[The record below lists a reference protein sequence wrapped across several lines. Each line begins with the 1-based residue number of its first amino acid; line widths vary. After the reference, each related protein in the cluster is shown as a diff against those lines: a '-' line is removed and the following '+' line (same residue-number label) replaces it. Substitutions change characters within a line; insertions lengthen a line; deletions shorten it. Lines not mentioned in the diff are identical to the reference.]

1 MDIFIAR
8 QPIFDDQQRVIAYEL
23 LFRNSSENKFGA
35 SNQNAASVD
44 VLNDLLIHIG
54 YDKLINNKP
63 AFINFTYDLL
73 LSDVVQL
80 LDKDKVVIEI
90 LEDVEIDTKIL
101 ERCSDLKRQGYKLA
115 LDDYVYK
122 TGDLEL
128 FRYIDILKVDF
139 METSE
144 EERLEI
150 VELVKDKEIKLLA
163 EKVENYEEYTTAKEA
178 GFDYFQGFFF
188 KKPEM
193 IRGKKIPNNVAL
205 HFKII
210 AELNRETCNFSK
222 IEELSKKD
230 TSIVHRILKLINSA
244 AIAVRQEIK
253 SLKQAF
259 VLLGSENL
267 YRWFLLLLVK
277 DSKKNKPSELV
288 INAVIRAF
296 FCEELA
302 KYDKTLKKRK
312 SEAFILGC
320 LSLLDAVLDMN
331 MEDILE
337 TLPINKDI
345 KLALLEKK
353 NKFADLLKVV
363 EYYEQANWKK
373 LKRILSKKEMTEKQL
388 FDIYLKS
395 INKAYTISY

>member
-1 MDIFIAR
+1 LDIFIAR
-8 QPIFDDQQRVIAYEL
+8 QPIFDDLQKVIAYEL
-23 LFRNSSENKFGA
+23 LFRDSSENKFNS
-35 SNQNAASVD
+35 SNQNAASID

-54 YDKLINNKP
+54 YDKLIHNKP

-73 LSDVVQL
+73 LSDIVLL
-80 LDKDKVVIEI
+80 LDKEKVVIEI
-90 LEDVEIDTKIL
+90 LEDVKIDQKIL
-101 ERCSDLKRQGYKLA
+101 NRCAELKKMGFKLA
-115 LDDYVYK
+115 LDDYIYK
-122 TGDLEL
+122 TGESEL
-128 FRYIDILKVDF
+128 FKYIDILKVDF
-139 METSE
+139 MDTTESE
-144 EERLEI
+144 RYEI
-150 VELVKDKEIKLLA
+150 VELVKDRGIKLLA
-163 EKVENYEEYTTAKEA
+163 EKVETYEEFKIAKEC
-178 GFDYFQGFFF
+178 GFSYFQGFFF

-210 AELNRETCNFSK
+210 AELNKEPCNFSK

-230 TSIVHRILKLINSA
+230 SSIVHRILKLINSA

-277 DSKKNKPSELV
+277 DSKKNKPTELV
-288 INAVIRAF
+288 INAVIRGF

-302 KYDKTLKKRK
+302 MHDKSLKKRR

-320 LSLLDAVLDMN
+320 ISLLDAVLDMR

-337 TLPINKDI
+337 SLPIHKDI
-345 KLALLEKK
+345 KDALLLKK
-353 NKFADLLKVV
+353 NKFGELLKIV
-363 EYYEQANWKK
+363 ELYESANWRKLIKLLAKK
-373 LKRILSKKEMTEKQL
+373 DITEKQL

-395 INKAYTISY
+395 INKAYTVSF